1 MTQTRFPPSTEPE
14 PHSLP
19 PTRENPDF
27 DPDAEGLIPPS
38 EAEPAATGG
47 VPHQLTAIDLFRGI
61 TILEVVGHH
70 TSGLALR
77 YAVPDTLSFLLLQL
91 VNRTLH
97 FAVPAFVF
105 LSAVVLTRSLLKN
118 FRPGRYFWRR
128 LTRGAWPYVLW
139 SALYIFWYVW
149 TGQRPPE
156 TLTDPDKWLF
166 YLQYGKASYHLY
178 FLLVALEVY
187 LVIPLLLP
195 LARRRPPIFVALLIG
210 AALQLGVYLLNR
222 EVWRL
227 PYPASTVLWYLLPIT
242 VGAAVGARLG
252 EFPAWWRRY
261 RLFVIAGAGAA
272 YALYLPQALAYVR
285 GEPLNPTLYSGL
297 SWAYTTLMA
306 LTVLGVA
313 HSLQRLN
320 RRWRVGLGRIG
331 MFSLQIYLIHPAVL
345 QGLELLHTPGGDPLV
360 FALTIL
366 GYFVLALL
374 LPAMLALLLVDTRL
388 SRIVFGR

>member
-1 MTQTRFPPSTEPE
+1 MTQTRFPPPAEQPRLPE
-14 PHSLP
+14 D
-19 PTRENPDF
+19 PDF
-27 DPDAEGLIPPS
+27 SADAEGLIPPS
-38 EAEPAATGG
+38 EAEPASTGG
-47 VPHQLTAIDLFRGI
+47 VPHKLTAIDLFRGI
-61 TILEVVGHH
+61 TILEVVAHH

-77 YAVPDTLSFLLLQL
+77 YAVPDTLSFMLLQL
-91 VNRTLH
+91 INRTLH

-128 LTRGAWPYVLW
+128 LTRGAWPYLLW
-139 SALYIFWYVW
+139 SALYMGWYVW
-149 TGQRPPE
+149 TGQRPAS

-195 LARRRPPIFVALLIG
+195 LARRRPPIVLALLLG
-210 AALQLGVYLLNR
+210 AALQLGIYLLNR
-222 EVWRL
+222 SVLRV
-227 PYPASTVLWYLLPIT
+227 PYPASTVLWYMLPIT
-242 VGAAVGARLG
+242 VGMAVGARLDD
-252 EFPAWWRRY
+252 FPAWWRKY
-261 RLFVIAGAGAA
+261 RLVLIAAAATA

-285 GEPLNPTLYSGL
+285 GEPLNPMVYSGL

-313 HSLQRLN
+313 YSLQRLS
-320 RRWRVGLGRIG
+320 RRWRVGLGTIG
-331 MFSLQIYLIHPAVL
+331 MFSLQIYLIHPAIL
-345 QGLELLHTPGGDPLV
+345 QTLERLHSPGGDPLV
-360 FALTIL
+360 FALTTL
-366 GYFVLALL
+366 GYFLLALL

-388 SRIVFGR
+388 SKFIFGR

>member
-1 MTQTRFPPSTEPE
+1 MTQTRFPPPAEQPRLPE
-14 PHSLP
+14 D
-19 PTRENPDF
+19 PDF
-27 DPDAEGLIPPS
+27 SADAEGLIPPS
-38 EAEPAATGG
+38 EAEPASTGG
-47 VPHQLTAIDLFRGI
+47 VPHKLTAIDLFRGI
-61 TILEVVGHH
+61 TILEVVAHH

-77 YAVPDTLSFLLLQL
+77 YAVPDTLSFTLLQL
-91 VNRTLH
+91 INRTLH

-128 LTRGAWPYVLW
+128 LTRGAWPYLLW
-139 SALYIFWYVW
+139 SALYMGWYVW
-149 TGQRPPE
+149 TGQRPAS

-195 LARRRPPIFVALLIG
+195 LARRRPPIVLALLLG
-210 AALQLGVYLLNR
+210 AALQLGIYLLNR
-222 EVWRL
+222 SVLRV
-227 PYPASTVLWYLLPIT
+227 PYPASTVLWYMLPIT
-242 VGAAVGARLG
+242 VGMAVGARLDD
-252 EFPAWWRRY
+252 FPAWWRKY
-261 RLFVIAGAGAA
+261 RLVLIAAAATA

-285 GEPLNPTLYSGL
+285 GEPLNPMVYSGL

-313 HSLQRLN
+313 YSLQRLS
-320 RRWRVGLGRIG
+320 RRWRVGLGTIG
-331 MFSLQIYLIHPAVL
+331 MFSLQIYLIHPAIL
-345 QGLELLHTPGGDPLV
+345 QTLERLHSPGGDPLV
-360 FALTIL
+360 FALTTL
-366 GYFVLALL
+366 GYFLLALL

-388 SRIVFGR
+388 SKFIFGR

>member
-1 MTQTRFPPSTEPE
+1 MTQTRFPPPAEQPRLPE
-14 PHSLP
+14 D
-19 PTRENPDF
+19 PDF
-27 DPDAEGLIPPS
+27 SADAEGLIPPS
-38 EAEPAATGG
+38 EAEPASTGG
-47 VPHQLTAIDLFRGI
+47 VPHKLTAIDLFRGI
-61 TILEVVGHH
+61 TILEVVAHH

-77 YAVPDTLSFLLLQL
+77 YAVPDTLSFMLLQL
-91 VNRTLH
+91 INRTLH

-128 LTRGAWPYVLW
+128 LTRGAWPYLLW
-139 SALYIFWYVW
+139 SALYMGWYVW
-149 TGQRPPE
+149 TGQRPAS

-195 LARRRPPIFVALLIG
+195 LARRRPPIVLALLLG
-210 AALQLGVYLLNR
+210 AALQLGLYLLNR
-222 EVWRL
+222 SVLRV
-227 PYPASTVLWYLLPIT
+227 PYPASTVLWYMLPIT
-242 VGAAVGARLG
+242 VGMAVGARLDD
-252 EFPAWWRRY
+252 FPAWWRKY
-261 RLFVIAGAGAA
+261 RLVLIAAAATA

-285 GEPLNPTLYSGL
+285 GEPLNPMVYSGL

-313 HSLQRLN
+313 YSLQRLS
-320 RRWRVGLGRIG
+320 RRWRVGLGTIG
-331 MFSLQIYLIHPAVL
+331 MFSLQIYLIHPAIL
-345 QGLELLHTPGGDPLV
+345 QTLERLHSPGGDPLV
-360 FALTIL
+360 FALTTL
-366 GYFVLALL
+366 GYFLLALL

-388 SRIVFGR
+388 SKFIFGR

>member
-1 MTQTRFPPSTEPE
+1 MTQTRFPPPAEQPRLPE
-14 PHSLP
+14 D
-19 PTRENPDF
+19 PDF
-27 DPDAEGLIPPS
+27 SADAEGLIPPS
-38 EAEPAATGG
+38 EAEPASTGG
-47 VPHQLTAIDLFRGI
+47 VPHKLTAIDLFRGI
-61 TILEVVGHH
+61 TILEVVAHH

-77 YAVPDTLSFLLLQL
+77 YAVPDTLSFMLLQL

-128 LTRGAWPYVLW
+128 LTRGAWPYLLW
-139 SALYIFWYVW
+139 SALYMGWYVW
-149 TGQRPPE
+149 TGQRPAS

-195 LARRRPPIFVALLIG
+195 LARRRPPIVLALLLG
-210 AALQLGVYLLNR
+210 AALQLGLYLLNR
-222 EVWRL
+222 SVLRV
-227 PYPASTVLWYLLPIT
+227 PYPASTVLWYMLPIT
-242 VGAAVGARLG
+242 VGMAVGARLDD
-252 EFPAWWRRY
+252 FPAWWRKY
-261 RLFVIAGAGAA
+261 RLVLIAAAATA

-285 GEPLNPTLYSGL
+285 GEPLNPMVYSGL

-313 HSLQRLN
+313 YSLQRLS
-320 RRWRVGLGRIG
+320 RRWRVGLGTIG
-331 MFSLQIYLIHPAVL
+331 MFSLQIYLIHPAIL
-345 QGLELLHTPGGDPLV
+345 QTLERLHSPGGDPLV
-360 FALTIL
+360 FALTTL
-366 GYFVLALL
+366 GYFLLALL

-388 SRIVFGR
+388 SKFIFGR